1 MYIEF
6 VNILFFPVKYQF
18 YLICLKMS
26 SLKSEFNEKEDNKSE
41 FSESDGEDEISN
53 DDLLKE
59 VEELFGESFFYRKL
73 LFCIADVM

>member
-1 MYIEF
+1 
-6 VNILFFPVKYQF
+6 
-18 YLICLKMS
+18 MS